1 LTKSVHSKFYS
12 GFHPQQITTTRFR
25 TGYVESDT
33 SDKKCVVMLYNTEAS
48 QEEYFS
54 ELSVGDVMV
63 FKENGYQ
70 ICDDSCNLI
79 FEIRNHGEYLKVWDS
94 VFLE

>member
-1 LTKSVHSKFYS
+1 MMECELIEMVESSNQES
-12 GFHPQQITTTRFR
+12 SE
-25 TGYVESDT
+25 YVESDT
-33 SDKKCVVMLYNTEAS
+33 SDKNCIVMLYNTEAS